1 MMFSFEFDL
10 FRLYSEQKGGFGADP
25 GEEKWRQREEVW
37 EREIETE

>member
-25 GEEKWRQREEVW
+25 GEEKGDRERRYG
-37 EREIETE
+37 REK